1 VVQYL
6 SKYFIDLERVIR
18 TNRICIYGTD
28 ECKISLKKHTHAA
41 CHCFFVLLIF
51 LFQHTVNK
59 RTMSSKRL
67 MGCDNSL
74 ESANGAADQQD
85 WRQKFF
91 SCILLCYGCSLK
103 KKWAWEKMR
112 LFDFFFEWIK
122 KRRNWCSINISI
134 YHMSKKGRIYWREKK
149 Q

>member
-1 VVQYL
+1 MVQCL

-18 TNRICIYGTD
+18 RNRICIYGTD

-91 SCILLCYGCSLK
+91 FLYIAVMVALWK
-103 KKWAWEKMR
+103 RNEHERKWDCLTFLNE
-112 LFDFFFEWIK
+112 
-122 KRRNWCSINISI
+122 
-134 YHMSKKGRIYWREKK
+134 
-149 Q
+149 